1 MHGPEVGLHN
11 GNMAVMAQRDG
22 SKLTLSIQDDPIFRE
37 FSFSR
42 LVLDEIQDA
51 DQEVVLDLALISTL
65 HSPGLANLVAIHV
78 NLAKRGKRLSLINL
92 NEHNLRIV
100 KATNLDKLLTIR

>member
-1 MHGPEVGLHN
+1 MEVGLAH
-11 GNMAVMAQRDG
+11 GNKAVMAQRDG
-22 SKLTLSIQDDPIFRE
+22 SRLTLCIQDDPIFRE
-37 FSFSR
+37 FNFSR
-42 LVLDEIQDA
+42 LVLDEIEDG
-51 DQEVVLDLALISTL
+51 DQEIILDLSLISTL

-78 NLAKRGKRLSLINL
+78 NLAKRGKRLTLTNL